1 MIKIYISAN
10 RIEVLGHAPRADDTP
25 PGQNIVC
32 AAVSALTLTL
42 IEGLEAVA
50 GMEIKTKEA
59 AGSVRITWAEMSAI
73 GEALVQTWRIGIT
86 RIRDSYENTILLVS
100 A

>member
-1 MIKIYISAN
+1 
-10 RIEVLGHAPRADDTP
+10 
-25 PGQNIVC
+25 
-32 AAVSALTLTL
+32 
-42 IEGLEAVA
+42 
-50 GMEIKTKEA
+50 
-59 AGSVRITWAEMSAI
+59 MSAI

>member
-1 MIKIYISAN
+1 MIKIHIGGN
-10 RIEVLGHAPRADDTP
+10 QIRVLGHAPRADDAP

-50 GMEIKTKEA
+50 NMEIRA
-59 AGSVRITWAEMSAI
+59 ADEPGDVRIKWTESNGI
-73 GEALVQTWRIGIT
+73 GMALIQTWYIGIT
-86 RIRDSYENTILLVS
+86 RIRDSYENTILIT
-100 A
+100 